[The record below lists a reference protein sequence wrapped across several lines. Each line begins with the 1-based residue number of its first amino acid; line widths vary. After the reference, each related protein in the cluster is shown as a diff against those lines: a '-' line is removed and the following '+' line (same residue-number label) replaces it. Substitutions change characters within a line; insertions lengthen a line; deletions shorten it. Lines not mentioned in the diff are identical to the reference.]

1 MSKNY
6 SGAKEQ
12 MRDTDIMSEEVY
24 LGTHSPI
31 LGVSDVQSRCLRLM
45 TVALGICHQIIKT
58 CKNIIE
64 SQEKARSQ
72 KNKEDVSWQT
82 QR

>member
-1 MSKNY
+1 
-6 SGAKEQ
+6 

-31 LGVSDVQSRCLRLM
+31 LGVSDVQPRCLRLM

-58 CKNIIE
+58 CNNIIE

-72 KNKEDVSWQT
+72 KKTKKTFLGKLNDSIDDT
-82 QR
+82 GM